1 MAALALN
8 LEELHEP
15 TPQEI
20 AAASDAARALARVDG
35 TRPVR
40 LQVEDDEAASFT
52 LPTGVF
58 GTLIRMLAEI
68 GNGNAVTVVPV
79 LAELTTTQA
88 ADLLNVSRPHL
99 IKLIERGELK
109 HKMVG
114 THRKLLARDVLA
126 YQAKVYAA
134 QGEALDAMAALDQ
147 QTGLYDEAVPG
158 SPQGNALR
166 SAPSADDQA
175 RKVA

>member
-8 LEELHEP
+8 LEELHQP

-35 TRPVR
+35 SRPVR
-40 LQVEDDEAASFT
+40 LQVEDEEASFT

-58 GTLIRMLAEI
+58 ATLVKMLAEI

-99 IKLIERGELK
+99 IKLIERGELN

-126 YQAKVYAA
+126 YQAKLYAD

-147 QTGLYDEAVPG
+147 EMGLYDEAEP
-158 SPQGNALR
+158 
-166 SAPSADDQA
+166 ADYRA
-175 RKVA
+175 RKAA

>member
-1 MAALALN
+1 MAALAFN
-8 LEELHEP
+8 FEELHEP

-58 GTLIRMLAEI
+58 GTLVKMLAEI

-147 QTGLYDEAVPG
+147 EMGLYDDRP
-158 SPQGNALR
+158 P
-166 SAPSADDQA
+166 ADDRA
-175 RKVA
+175 REAA

>member
-8 LEELHEP
+8 LEDLHEP
-15 TPQEI
+15 TTQEI
-20 AAASDAARALARVDG
+20 AAASDAARTLARVDAS
-35 TRPVR
+35 RPVR
-40 LQVEDDEAASFT
+40 LQIEDDTHAVFT
-52 LPTGVF
+52 LPAGVF
-58 GTLIRMLAEI
+58 STLVRMLAEI

-88 ADLLNVSRPHL
+88 AGLLNVSRPHV
-99 IKLIERGELK
+99 IKLIERGELQ

-126 YQAKVYAA
+126 YQAKLHRA

-147 QTGLYDEAVPG
+147 EMGLYDQP
-158 SPQGNALR
+158 
-166 SAPSADDQA
+166 ADTHTREHA
-175 RKVA
+175 

>member
-8 LEELHEP
+8 LEEMREP

-40 LQVEDDEAASFT
+40 LQVEDDAASTFA

-58 GTLIRMLAEI
+58 STLVKMLAEI

-88 ADLLNVSRPHL
+88 ADLLNVSRPHV
-99 IKLIERGELK
+99 IKLIDRGELN

-126 YQAKVYAA
+126 YQAKVHAA

-147 QTGLYDEAVPG
+147 EMGLYDDQPLAD
-158 SPQGNALR
+158 QGQVAK
-166 SAPSADDQA
+166 QA
-175 RKVA
+175 